1 MVYETQKQININ
13 AKKGKF
19 LSELPF
25 FTHENALS
33 KFHTLFS
40 EKITLKS
47 AEELKM
53 NYL

>member
-25 FTHENALS
+25 LRMKMLYLSFTLYFLT
-33 KFHTLFS
+33 K
-40 EKITLKS
+40 
-47 AEELKM
+47 
-53 NYL
+53 

>member
-1 MVYETQKQININ
+1 MVYETQKQIDIN
-13 AKKGKF
+13 TTKGKF

-40 EKITLKS
+40 YKP
-47 AEELKM
+47 
-53 NYL
+53 